1 VGLDEPATWSTPGT
15 LVGSPSGSGR
25 TRAIDACE
33 DPATAPMQATTWD
46 AVGGTRPSAAPIVNA
61 IHTAADAAAMPTDGA
76 IVGRKLDEA
85 VLHAQAKQALVGLGW
100 KPAIAQSAVAATLA
114 ALGPAAPLEQ
124 LIFEALRRCPRPT
137 A

>member
-33 DPATAPMQATTWD
+33 DPATPTRQTTARD
-46 AVGGTRPSAAPIVNA
+46 AGGETRSSAAPIVNA
-61 IHTAADAAAMPTDGA
+61 ARATADAAAMPTDGA
-76 IVGRKLDEA
+76 IVRSKLDAA